1 MSVKLFFSKISTDFK
16 RYLQDE
22 SGLNRRHIV
31 DNRVHCCFYFIN
43 PCGHGL
49 RPIDIEFMKTLQ
61 TRVNLVP
68 LISKADMLTPKEIK
82 KFKKRILDELAKHQI
97 RIYQVNS
104 NYSVYRQLRDSNSQ

>member
-1 MSVKLFFSKISTDFK
+1 MRGKQREDILTKLYIK
-16 RYLQDE
+16 RYLHDE

-68 LISKADMLTPKEIK
+68 LIAKADMLMPKEIK
-82 KFKKRILDELAKHQI
+82 KFKKRVLEELGKNQI
-97 RIYQVNS
+97 HIYQVKITVIRMKNVNS
-104 NYSVYRQLRDSNSQ
+104 

>member
-1 MSVKLFFSKISTDFK
+1 MT
-16 RYLQDE
+16 DE

-31 DNRVHCCFYFIN
+31 DNRVHCLFYFIN
-43 PCGHGL
+43 PCSHGL

-82 KFKKRILDELAKHQI
+82 KFKKKILEEIAKNQI
-97 RIYQVNS
+97 RIYQVKMLSSS
-104 NYSVYRQLRDSNSQ
+104 NHIRFFSNG

>member
-1 MSVKLFFSKISTDFK
+1 MKFSTDFK

-104 NYSVYRQLRDSNSQ
+104 NSELLILVLLTRVFSSFS

>member
-1 MSVKLFFSKISTDFK
+1 
-16 RYLQDE
+16 
-22 SGLNRRHIV
+22 
-31 DNRVHCCFYFIN
+31 
-43 PCGHGL
+43 
-49 RPIDIEFMKTLQ
+49 MKTLQ

-104 NYSVYRQLRDSNSQ
+104 NYSAAGPSFFYRSDLEKQEGCGVVAHERLTEPRATME